1 MNNPTTATA
10 PDAAVIDGL
19 LALFAQ
25 GRLDDAGRLARVLTG
40 QYADWGFGFKALA
53 IALHVQGDID
63 GALTAMLE
71 AARLLP
77 DDAEV
82 HNNLGLVLTGLNR
95 ATEAEAVL
103 QRAVALAPDYA
114 EAHNNLSIAFYDQGK
129 LAAAQTSVQRAL
141 ALKPDYA
148 KAHNNLGMVLQA
160 QSRMAEAVD
169 AYRRT
174 LSLQPLYADA
184 HSNLLFCLSQV
195 DHVDAAALQAEHA
208 RYAAQFEAPLRAHWP
223 HHVNTPDPRRQLRI
237 GIVSGDLREHPVAAF
252 LEPVLA
258 VLARSEAL
266 SLHAYSNHRAE
277 DAVSARLRQLF
288 ASWTRI
294 AGMDDAGVAAAIGRD
309 AIDILIDLSGHTA
322 HNRLPVFARKPAP
335 LQASWIGYPGST
347 GLAAMDYY
355 LTDACMLPP
364 GQFDH
369 QFTEKLAH
377 LPVSAPFLPSPLS
390 PPVNRLPAIDNG
402 YITFG
407 SFNRP
412 SKLSRAVIAMWS
424 QVLRATPS
432 SRMLLAA
439 MPADSD
445 NDDIAALFA
454 LNGVARRRLD
464 FFPRADMASY
474 LALHHRVDVCLDT
487 FPYSGGTTTL
497 HALYMGVPTLTLAG
511 DTAAGRQGASI
522 MRHNGL
528 ADFIAGDAAEFAAI
542 GAALPARLD
551 HLAAIRA
558 SLRARFAT
566 PTSSDMDAIGLGV
579 ELALRA
585 MWRRWCEGLPPAPL
599 QIDLAAP

>member
-1 MNNPTTATA
+1 MSA
-10 PDAAVIDGL
+10 PDAAVVDGL

-25 GRLDDAGRLARVLTG
+25 GRIDEAGTLTRTLTQQFPG
-40 QYADWGFGFKALA
+40 WGFGFKALA
-53 IALHVQGDID
+53 ITLQMRGDSN
-63 GALTAMLE
+63 GALAAMLD

-82 HNNLGLVLTGLNR
+82 HNNLGLVLT
-95 ATEAEAVL
+95 AL
-103 QRAVALAPDYA
+103 QRAPEAENTLRRALAIKPGYA
-114 EAHNNLSIAFYDQGK
+114 EAHNNLAIALYDQGK
-129 LAAAQTSVQRAL
+129 LSAAAASVQRAIE
-141 ALKPDYA
+141 LKPDYV

-160 QSRMAEAVD
+160 QSRMGEAVA

-174 LSLQPLYADA
+174 LALHPLYADA

-195 DHVDAAALQAEHA
+195 EHVDANALLAEHA
-208 RYAAQFEAPLRAHWP
+208 RYAERFEAPLRPHWP
-223 HHVNTPDPRRQLRI
+223 AHVNRRDPQRQLRI

-258 VLARSEAL
+258 VLARSPGL
-266 SLHAYSNHRAE
+266 SLHAYSNHAQD
-277 DAVSARLRQLF
+277 DAVSARLRALF
-288 ASWTRI
+288 ASWTHI
-294 AGMDDAGVAAAIGRD
+294 NALDDDSAAARIEHD

-335 LQASWIGYPGST
+335 LQASWIGYPGTT

-355 LTDACMLPP
+355 LTDSYMLPP

-369 QFTEKLAH
+369 LFSEKLVH

-402 YITFG
+402 YLTFG

-412 SKLSRAVIAMWS
+412 SKLSRPVIALWS
-424 QVLRATPS
+424 RVLRAVPS
-432 SRMLLAA
+432 ARMLLAA
-439 MPADSD
+439 MPADDS

-464 FFPRADMASY
+464 FYPRSDMASY

-497 HALYMGVPTLTLAG
+497 HAQYMGVPTITLAG
-511 DTAAGRQGASI
+511 ETAAGRQGASI
-522 MRHNGL
+522 MRHAGL
-528 ADFIAGDAAEFAAI
+528 LEFIAHDEAEFTAI
-542 GAALPARLD
+542 GAALPADLGK
-551 HLAAIRA
+551 LAAIRA
-558 SLRARFAT
+558 SLRGTLAL
-566 PTSSDMDAIGLGV
+566 PSSADLDGVGHGV

-585 MWRRWCEGLPPAPL
+585 MWRRWCAGEPAAPLEVALPPP
-599 QIDLAAP
+599 